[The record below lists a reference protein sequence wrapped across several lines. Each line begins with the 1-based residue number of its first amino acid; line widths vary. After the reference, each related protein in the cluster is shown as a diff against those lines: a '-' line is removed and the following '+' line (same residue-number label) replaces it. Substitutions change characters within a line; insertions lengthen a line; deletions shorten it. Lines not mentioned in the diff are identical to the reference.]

1 MRADG
6 EGRGAGVIDE
16 AMTTRRAN
24 FVRAGVVRAA
34 GTLVLGVLGLAGVMS
49 PGGCAGPA
57 RPTTSGSLAE
67 RTDPVGL
74 KIQWWLT
81 GDTKART
88 MSGAETLAGV
98 LRTYETRVT
107 PLDPAVL
114 KLWRANGLRVLAIP
128 VGELDLVRERL
139 RASGATH
146 EQILGQM
153 YQWTPIV
160 TGPSWD
166 GPSQVQMDNGLLE
179 LPAGSIRMLARGW
192 FAPPDPVARQ
202 EQKAASLRLEL
213 LLQHEERTKAAS
225 DLVQALGQETPKS
238 EYDAG
243 LAFTRLGVTCD
254 LSGREALLLVAEDP
268 TTEWDSVPDRLVGD
282 DPNQPPTVKKGAIF
296 LERPRLGSLLLSAD
310 PTQISARRVVM
321 LIIPVVPAADSA
333 K

>member
-1 MRADG
+1 
-6 EGRGAGVIDE
+6 
-16 AMTTRRAN
+16 MTTTRTN
-24 FVRAGVVRAA
+24 FVCMGFMRAA
-34 GTLVLGVLGLAGVMS
+34 GTLVLFAAGVAGVMS
-49 PGGCAGPA
+49 LGGCAGTPK
-57 RPTTSGSLAE
+57 PTASGSLAE
-67 RTDPVGL
+67 RKDPVGL

-81 GDTKART
+81 GDTRART

-107 PLDPAVL
+107 PLEPSVL

-146 EQILGQM
+146 EQILGQI
-153 YQWTPIV
+153 YQWMPIV
-160 TGPSWD
+160 TGPSWE
-166 GPSQVQMDNGLLE
+166 GTSQVQMDNGLLE

-213 LLQHEERTKAAS
+213 LLQHEERTKSAS
-225 DLVQALGQETPKS
+225 DLVQALGQESPKT

-268 TTEWDSVPDRLVGD
+268 KTEWDSIPERLAVED
-282 DPNQPPTVKKGAIF
+282 ENLPPTVKKGAVF

-310 PTQISARRVVM
+310 PTQVSARRVVM
-321 LIIPVVPAADSA
+321 LIIPVVPAAEPA